1 MSKHSVL
8 SSEELLEQI
17 FSYMNRLVNEKDFE
31 ENVRILTDMGRAL
44 VSAERASLWYW
55 DKSKGQYWTLAASD
69 SGKIVVPEGSGIVG
83 TSIQNNETIVIN
95 NPYEDARFNP
105 QVDRESGFVTKSI
118 LCMPITNTR
127 GEVIGA
133 YQTINKFDE
142 NGDAG
147 FDEVDK
153 KRLALAAGYS
163 GKALESYLLYQTSIK
178 DPLTGLFNR
187 RGFFEYYEDNLNPV
201 LQTERAAVI
210 MCDIDFFKKVNDTYG
225 HNAGDAVLVFVADIL
240 KRSVEPAGKAVR
252 WGGEEFV
259 LLLPGKNI
267 EDAYALAENIRKEVE
282 ASVCHYEDQA
292 IKITMS
298 FGVND
303 LNKEKT
309 PDANVEQVDEKLYQA
324 KQSGRNRVI
333 K

>member
-1 MSKHSVL
+1 MSKNRVL

-17 FSYMNRLVNEKDFE
+17 FDYMNRLVSEKDFE
-31 ENVRILTDMGRAL
+31 ENVRILTDMGRTL

-55 DKSKGQYWTLAASD
+55 DKSKEQYWTLAASD
-69 SGKIVVPEGSGIVG
+69 SGKLVVPEGSGIVG
-83 TSIQNNETIVIN
+83 TSIKNNETIVIN
-95 NPYEDARFNP
+95 NPYEDERFNP

-133 YQTINKFDE
+133 YQVINKFDE
-142 NGDAG
+142 KGDAG
-147 FDEVDK
+147 FDEVDE
-153 KRLALAAGYS
+153 KRLAMAAVYS

-178 DPLTGLFNR
+178 DPLTGLLNR
-187 RGFFEYYEDNLNPV
+187 RGFYEYYEDNINQT
-201 LQTERAAVI
+201 LQTDRAAVI

-225 HNAGDAVLVFVADIL
+225 HNAGDAVLSYVADIL
-240 KRSVEPAGKAVR
+240 KGSVENTGNAIR

-267 EDAYALAENIRKEVE
+267 DDAYALAEEIRKRVE
-282 ASVCHYEDQA
+282 ASVCRFEEQT
-292 IKITMS
+292 INITMS

-303 LNKEKT
+303 LDKEKT
-309 PDANVEQVDEKLYQA
+309 PDTNIEQVDEKLYKA

-333 K
+333 R

>member
-1 MSKHSVL
+1 MSKNRVL

-17 FSYMNRLVNEKDFE
+17 FNYMNRLVSEKDFE
-31 ENVRILTDMGRAL
+31 ENVRILTDMGRTL

-55 DKSKGQYWTLAASD
+55 DKSKAQYWTLAASD
-69 SGKIVVPEGSGIVG
+69 SGKLVVPEGSGIVG
-83 TSIQNNETIVIN
+83 TSIKNNETIVIN
-95 NPYEDARFNP
+95 NPYEDERFNP

-133 YQTINKFDE
+133 YQAINKFDE
-142 NGDAG
+142 KGDAG
-147 FDEVDK
+147 FDEVDE
-153 KRLALAAGYS
+153 KRLAMAAVYS

-178 DPLTGLFNR
+178 DPLTGLLNR
-187 RGFFEYYEDNLNPV
+187 RGFYEYYEDNINQT
-201 LQTERAAVI
+201 LQTDRAAVI

-225 HNAGDAVLVFVADIL
+225 HNAGDAVLSYVADIL
-240 KRSVEPAGKAVR
+240 KGSVENTGNAIR

-267 EDAYALAENIRKEVE
+267 DDAYALAEEIRKRVE
-282 ASVCHYEDQA
+282 ASVCRFEEQT
-292 IKITMS
+292 INITMS

-303 LNKEKT
+303 LDKEKT
-309 PDANVEQVDEKLYQA
+309 PDTNIEQVDEKLYTA

-333 K
+333 R